1 MARDKKLTVLL
12 NEKELRL
19 IEDYLKK
26 YKISS
31 RSKWIRETLILFILQ
46 KMEQDYPTLFSENEM
61 RR

>member
-1 MARDKKLTVLL
+1 MARSNRLTILL
-12 NEKELRL
+12 SDREQRL
-19 IEDYLKK
+19 IDEYLKK
-26 YKISS
+26 YKIQN